1 MLHKTTLYFLFKHK
15 LLSLYIE
22 LSELMTVGINI
33 EYQYLFEELQK
44 VLLNFHFTL
53 KFRSY

>member
-15 LLSLYIE
+15 LLNLYIE